1 MGFFKKLFGISTE
14 EETSNYNKNERE
26 DQVPQNLT
34 EKVTKNPTP
43 KQPFNPNM
51 TRWENFFG
59 VNLKKSPNVEWEDMG
74 SEHNGSNIIRHFER
88 YDLNDTYFSYVKA
101 LVIGSNATNFFFKC
115 PYTWDDAFD
124 IYFLIERDL
133 VHHGNYTNTAAANKF
148 RGIFDS
154 YYDSFDWEID
164 GCSIRM
170 SRDIDT
176 GDIELGVWTTF
187 YNNEY
192 LDTLQDEV
200 SNQNQANNEAFEDG
214 DTPMPQ
220 QSFCIHLSGA
230 LETLHFVHD
239 YMADQL
245 AGIASCYIARSEG
258 DNIQL
263 LEEDSFDEVFS
274 FQSNEIADY
283 LDGRLGALGFKNF
296 DCDDLRDIKAE
307 VFVIPA
313 GDSEDAEDVSS
324 DALVHYEMR
333 YLVDVENV
341 DYRHKTIMD
350 GKMTLNIVGIQYRDN
365 YEDLLDNLEVGTPV
379 ILKHDP
385 TNEYDANAL
394 AFYLSDG
401 TMLGYLPKKDQP
413 FARIFMK
420 KGYIECEI
428 SNIDDTYI
436 DTETTLSEDMVDYDE
451 YNNGDVR
458 ISRTESRRGFG
469 NSTRQEVSLEELVK
483 NKFL

>member
-1 MGFFKKLFGISTE
+1 M
-14 EETSNYNKNERE
+14 
-26 DQVPQNLT
+26 
-34 EKVTKNPTP
+34 
-43 KQPFNPNM
+43 
-51 TRWENFFG
+51 
-59 VNLKKSPNVEWEDMG
+59 
-74 SEHNGSNIIRHFER
+74 
-88 YDLNDTYFSYVKA
+88 
-101 LVIGSNATNFFFKC
+101 
-115 PYTWDDAFD
+115 
-124 IYFLIERDL
+124 

-148 RGIFDS
+148 RGNFDS

-350 GKMTLNIVGIQYRDN
+350 GKMTLNIVGIQYRDK

-451 YNNGDVR
+451 YNNSDVR

-469 NSTRQEVSLEELVK
+469 NNTRQEVSLEELVK

>member
-14 EETSNYNKNERE
+14 EETSKYNKSEHE
-26 DQVPQNLT
+26 DNTPQVKVET
-34 EKVTKNPTP
+34 KSEKTTSKHSN
-43 KQPFNPNM
+43 NPNM
-51 TRWENFFG
+51 TSWENFFG
-59 VNLKKSPNVEWEDMG
+59 LNLKTSPNKDWEATGTEYSGD
-74 SEHNGSNIIRHFER
+74 NIIRTFEN
-88 YDLNDTYFSYVKA
+88 YNLNNTYFSYVKA

-115 PYTWDDAFD
+115 PYSWDDAFD

-133 VHHGNYTNTAAANKF
+133 VHHGNYTNTAAASKF
-148 RGIFDS
+148 RGNFES

-164 GCSIRM
+164 GCNIRM

-176 GDIELGVWTTF
+176 GDIELGIWTTF
-187 YNNEY
+187 YNSEY
-192 LDTLQDEV
+192 LDTLQ
-200 SNQNQANNEAFEDG
+200 SEAPSQSHDSLYESEDD
-214 DTPMPQ
+214 DTFMPQ
-220 QSFCIHLSGA
+220 HTFNIHLSGA

-245 AGIASCYIARSEG
+245 TGNASCYIARSEG

-296 DCDDLRDIKAE
+296 NCDDLTDIKAE

-313 GDSEDAEDVSS
+313 GDSEDAEEVSS

-365 YEDLLDNLEVGTPV
+365 YEDLLDNLEVGTHV

-458 ISRTESRRGFG
+458 ISRTESHRGFG
-469 NSTRQEVSLEELVK
+469 NSTRKEVSLKELVEY
-483 NKFL
+483 KFV